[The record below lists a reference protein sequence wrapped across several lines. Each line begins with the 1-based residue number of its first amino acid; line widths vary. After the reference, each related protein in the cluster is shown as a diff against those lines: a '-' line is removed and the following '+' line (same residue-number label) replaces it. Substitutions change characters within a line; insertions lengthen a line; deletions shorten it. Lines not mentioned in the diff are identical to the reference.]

1 VSAVETDVGDH
12 GRRYAVYT
20 GHTLLGT
27 TNLEYA
33 VVPHLRI
40 AGRFLPTPAC
50 GHITWVFQLYSRAV
64 AADDRTMLRRYVAER
79 DKLQMELWDAGVRVN
94 AAIDLITTW
103 DNDTHIIHVT
113 STDHRLWRPRLLP
126 D

>member
-1 VSAVETDVGDH
+1 
-12 GRRYAVYT
+12 
-20 GHTLLGT
+20 
-27 TNLEYA
+27 
-33 VVPHLRI
+33 
-40 AGRFLPTPAC
+40 
-50 GHITWVFQLYSRAV
+50 
-64 AADDRTMLRRYVAER
+64 MLRRYVAER

-94 AAIDLITTW
+94 AAIDLIATW